1 MRTAIYSGT
10 FDPVTN
16 GHIHIAERA
25 CKLFDKVIIAIA
37 TDNYKENLFSLV
49 ERMAMMKESTKH
61 IENVEVDSFTG
72 LLADYATNKGAQAI
86 IRGLRAIS
94 DFEYEMQIAAMNKH
108 LNRKLETVFLM
119 AEGEYSF
126 LSSTMIKQ
134 VAVIGGCVKGLVPSV
149 VEEYLKEKYRNRLK
163 TKRV

>member
-1 MRTAIYSGT
+1 MRIAIYSGT

-16 GHIHIAERA
+16 GHIHIAERS
-25 CKLFDKVIIAIA
+25 CKLFDKVIIALA
-37 TDNYKENLFSLV
+37 TDNYKKNLFSLA
-49 ERMAMMKESTKH
+49 ERMLMMKESTKH
-61 IENVEVDSFTG
+61 IANVEVESFKG
-72 LLADYATNKGAQAI
+72 LLADYAAKKEAQAV

-108 LNRKLETVFLM
+108 LNNKLETVFLM

-134 VAVIGGCVKGLVPSV
+134 VAVIGGCVKGLVPPIV
-149 VEEYLKEKYRNRLK
+149 DEYLKEKYRNRLK
-163 TKRV
+163 SE